1 MAGAIFF
8 IVLVAVGLLLT
19 VVTGTVFLLIPF
31 VAIALGALLIPPA
44 VAALRGTALDPGV
57 QPDDDEQAAAPG
69 TSEASYE
76 PVQQPRQL

>member
-31 VAIALGALLIPPA
+31 VAIALGALLVPP
-44 VAALRGTALDPGV
+44 VIAALRGTALDPGR
-57 QPDDDEQAAAPG
+57 PPEDEQPG
-69 TSEASYE
+69 VPSTGEASYE
-76 PVQQPRQL
+76 PVQQPRQP